1 MGRYENSLKCV
12 EIRRLLDTRNYKKA
26 ASILETMDVDKIKS
40 ITDLNAFADVY
51 RKTGQYDLAEE
62 ILLRVYEKSPTYR
75 VIYKLVTV
83 SIKRGNLEA
92 AEAYFKDYLEVA
104 PETVEKYILRYRMD
118 KVKHS
123 SYETRIESLEQ
134 IKRIEYIEEW
144 AYELAKLYHKAGM
157 SAKCVAECDDIILWF
172 SEGVIVEKA
181 KMLRAYYV
189 EGADILTRPLK
200 VRDQL
205 KKAQKSSSGL
215 KMDTLDLSRQIQQLA
230 ESERQ
235 IKVARE
241 LQHDLEKT
249 TNIQMAIQRDLEQ
262 TSMEQGEEEQ
272 QYYETED
279 ENQPWLYGENNMYEQ
294 APPMDEYQEHNY
306 EDGTFYEAP
315 VQEIE
320 NNHEEYVYS
329 EQVEESPYSEAETK
343 IQEDVQIASSMEPM
357 GNIETEVDTKETE
370 LYEER
375 NIAAYVQSCEEEAEK
390 ENQQKDGQQETM
402 ATQQSILEEDRLE
415 KERALLESQET
426 KRLEIEKIRAEKQ
439 ILEQKR
445 SESSLIIGGID
456 VSIFF
461 ADYAEDPN
469 IRVQIVTL
477 LQQLEADEACSHFLI
492 TADNIEDAT
501 AFSKSLAKALLK
513 IGRIKSSKLAKI
525 NGNKLNRMDLVS
537 KQNKLVDTTVVI
549 EEANEMYVPTVKNV
563 IELIEIM
570 AQKVVVVLEGTDYDI
585 DILLT
590 ENCILRDYFKYMI
603 RL

>member
-26 ASILETMDVDKIKS
+26 AVILETMDVDKIKS

-189 EGADILTRPLK
+189 EGADILSRPLK

-205 KKAQKSSSGL
+205 KKAQNNNSGL
-215 KMDTLDLSRQIQQLA
+215 KMNTLDLSRQIEQLA

-235 IKVARE
+235 VKVARE
-241 LQHDLEKT
+241 LQRDLEKT
-249 TNIQMAIQRDLEQ
+249 TNIQLAMQRDLEQ
-262 TSMEQGEEEQ
+262 TQQIQAEENTQEYYEVDEGQPIMYGEDDVYEQIPVTNYSDLEGQVYEEDTTAYVPPYEVETEEDFGSNQEYNMEEQKYMAEQQYIEEQ
-272 QYYETED
+272 Q
-279 ENQPWLYGENNMYEQ
+279 
-294 APPMDEYQEHNY
+294 
-306 EDGTFYEAP
+306 
-315 VQEIE
+315 EIE
-320 NNHEEYVYS
+320 GALRND
-329 EQVEESPYSEAETK
+329 EQE
-343 IQEDVQIASSMEPM
+343 SMESIE
-357 GNIETEVDTKETE
+357 GNIEENIEAPYLEGTGGSLEQEHLEGIERNVETE
-370 LYEER
+370 QEHLENER
-375 NIAAYVQSCEEEAEK
+375 RLLER
-390 ENQQKDGQQETM
+390 QET
-402 ATQQSILEEDRLE
+402 R
-415 KERALLESQET
+415 RV
-426 KRLEIEKIRAEKQ
+426 EIEKIRAERQ
-439 ILEQKR
+439 ALLQQR
-445 SESSLIIGGID
+445 LDSELVVGGVD

-461 ADYAEDPN
+461 ADYTNDSN
-469 IRVQIVTL
+469 IRVQIVTML
-477 LQQLEADEACSHFLI
+477 ERLEADQECSHFLI
-492 TADNIEDAT
+492 TAASIEDAT
-501 AFSKSLAKALLK
+501 AFSKCLAKALLK

-525 NGNKLNRMDLVS
+525 NGIKLNRMDLVS
-537 KQNKLVDTTVVI
+537 KESKLMDTTVVI
-549 EEANEMYVPTVKNV
+549 EQANEMYVPTVKNL

-570 AQKVVVVLEGTDYDI
+570 AEKVVVVLEGTEYDI

-590 ENCILRDYFKYMI
+590 ENCMLRDYFKYII